1 MWCIS
6 AFTPENGPL
15 RVIPGSHRIDQNP
28 ADALPLGC
36 EMGPHPAEVKL
47 VTPAGSVIF
56 QQRRPVAF
64 RQVQLQPGPAPSG
77 QPRLSSA
84 VTDRRMMRPR
94 DGSQVVCQAMR
105 SPPLGTRRPMT
116 RADRVSGPSG
126 PPRDGA
132 RRPVAERDAGYRA
145 RCQRVLAATTRLE
158 PPSRSQVATSS
169 RASAPGSE
177 RMGSS
182 AVTASARR
190 QQNAAPEAMGGR
202 GSPAR
207 GRRAEDPHRRRVR
220 MEIVI
225 RQHASTLHGPLT
237 HAGGFCFPGRR

>member
-1 MWCIS
+1 MRGGGACRPCGAS
-6 AFTPENGPL
+6 AHSPRRTGHC
-15 RVIPGSHRIDQNP
+15 GSSRARTGSTRTRPTRCPSAAKWVRIRRRSNSSRPQDR
-28 ADALPLGC
+28 
-36 EMGPHPAEVKL
+36 
-47 VTPAGSVIF
+47 SSF
-56 QQRRPVAF
+56 QQHRPVAF

-145 RCQRVLAATTRLE
+145 RCQRVLAATTRLK
-158 PPSRSQVATSS
+158 PPNRSQVATSS
-169 RASAPGSE
+169 RASAPGL
-177 RMGSS
+177 G
-182 AVTASARR
+182 AD
-190 QQNAAPEAMGGR
+190 GIFGR
-202 GSPAR
+202 DG
-207 GRRAEDPHRRRVR
+207 
-220 MEIVI
+220 
-225 RQHASTLHGPLT
+225 
-237 HAGGFCFPGRR
+237 